1 MKKSWFVFPLLVL
14 SFVNAN
20 ASIFDLGHCVSTI
33 TKVGDPIRAPDGSI
47 RRVVSL
53 KGTSIFFCT
62 NPLVPIRAELS
73 EPITSGEDRSLV
85 FRSNIKVNL
94 PASWQLRELTEA
106 QKSQAAVA
114 YALNSNIDA
123 GLMVFSFPRNI
134 ITSFNDFAENRSDAQ
149 RRVLINGLNSPLEY
163 FSIDGK
169 KAIRF
174 ETTGLINNENKNN
187 FTYQTVLI
195 EGDTEIAMIKT
206 WMYSERYYRY
216 RAELSE
222 LASKVEGYDRVKNL
236 NAPTSIAQSQ
246 IQQIQNTTQQTER
259 SNTSNNSATTTSSQ
273 PHSSTAQI
281 STLQNEGTQ
290 TTITSKPKF
299 SVSALVIGNGA
310 YSNFGR
316 LPNPKNDAQDIAAKF
331 RSFGIQVDLILDA
344 DRDTLVKALNE
355 YAAKA
360 TGKDVNILYYA
371 GHGLQVEG
379 INYLIPTNMR
389 ADGISSG
396 YVKLNG
402 ISLNAVMD
410 YMPSK
415 TRLVFLDACRDNP
428 GSRTLASSRGINSV
442 GLAPVNTT
450 TGTMIAYATKEG
462 EVAADGL
469 GKNSPYTSALLQ
481 HLDARLDISII
492 LRRVRETVMKMTSNK
507 QEPWEYGSLIGDQL
521 VLSEMAK

>member
-14 SFVNAN
+14 SFVSANAN
-20 ASIFDLGHCVSTI
+20 IFDLGHCVSTI
-33 TKVGDPIRAPDGSI
+33 TKVGDPIRAPDGSM

-73 EPITSGEDRSLV
+73 EPIASGEDKSLV

-94 PASWQLRELTEA
+94 PVAWQSRELTEA
-106 QKSQAAVA
+106 LKSQAAVA
-114 YALNSNIDA
+114 YAINSNIDA
-123 GLMVFSFPRNI
+123 GLMVFGFPKNI
-134 ITSFNDFAENRSDAQ
+134 ITSFNDFAENRSDRQLRSMKNA
-149 RRVLINGLNSPLEY
+149 INSPLEY

-169 KAIRF
+169 KAVRY
-174 ETTGLINNENKNN
+174 ETTGLLNDGNLNT
-187 FTYQTVLI
+187 FTYQTTLI
-195 EGDTEIAMIKT
+195 EGNTEIAIITT
-206 WMYSERYYRY
+206 WMFSERYLKYKT
-216 RAELSE
+216 ELSG
-222 LASKVEGYDRVKNL
+222 LASKVEGYYVRENPNDPPSV
-236 NAPTSIAQSQ
+236 AQSE
-246 IQQIQNTTQQTER
+246 IQQIQITTQQNER
-259 SNTSNNSATTTSSQ
+259 N
-273 PHSSTAQI
+273 SSTAQL
-281 STLQNEGTQ
+281 SNLLNEGTQ

-360 TGKDVNILYYA
+360 TGKDINILYYA

-428 GSRTLASSRGINSV
+428 GSRTLATSRGISSV

-507 QEPWEYGSLIGDQL
+507 QEPWEYGSLIGDHL